1 MPHYLFD
8 LYSAF
13 TGSAFGGS
21 HAGIIYDPEGLDAE
35 KMQQIAREVRAP
47 ATCFVMSVKD
57 REVSVRFFSTAQ
69 EYPMCGHGTLALM
82 TGLIERGYLD
92 IPCGESEEVYL
103 RTPASSAAVAVN
115 HRHDSRVEVMLNLE
129 PAEFEAASIDQGLFE
144 SLFGASMG
152 NLDASSPVEYTRSDF
167 SHLVVPMSSL
177 QGVQSLSPDFGRL
190 ADYCEEADID
200 TVMFFCHETIEVEN
214 TVHCREF
221 APRAGTPEVPA
232 AGTTN
237 RALACYLARHAL
249 IQAGG
254 DAPCVVRAEQG
265 YEIQRPS
272 LVTTRMILKENLPT
286 DIWVGGLATQVV
298 RGQFSL

>member
-1 MPHYLFD
+1 MPGYLFD

-21 HAGIIYDPEGLDAE
+21 HAGIIYDGEGLDTE
-35 KMQQIAREVRAP
+35 TMQQIAREVRAP

-92 IPCGESEEVYL
+92 IPQGATENVHL
-103 RTPASSAAVAVN
+103 HTPTNSALVKVAHQN
-115 HRHDSRVEVMLNLE
+115 EGRVEVMLNLE
-129 PAEFEAASIDQGLFE
+129 PAEFEAASIDADQLRT
-144 SLFGASMG
+144 LFGGSPDD
-152 NLDASSPVEYTRSDF
+152 LESSLPVEFTASDF
-167 SHLVVPMSSL
+167 SHLVIPLATLAS
-177 QGVQSLSPDFGRL
+177 VQSLAPDFDRL
-190 ADYCEEADID
+190 NDYCEKADID
-200 TVMFFCHETIEVEN
+200 TVILFCQQTVEPEN

-249 IQAGG
+249 IQAGR
-254 DAPCVVRAEQG
+254 DALCVIRAEQG

-272 LVTTRMILKENLPT
+272 LVTTRMILKGNLPT